1 MKKITF
7 LLAFLMLTLFASA
20 RKFYFSSSTGSDSY
34 STAQAQNQATPWKT
48 LKKLQTFGNS
58 GAAAGDTFAF
68 KKGDVFDNG
77 YDDFGSMKWWSI
89 VGYTCPSGTANAPI
103 VFTCYGTGTTLPNF
117 VFPNP
122 STRRSQDKYVLTFE
136 GVGYIVIDS
145 LQFND
150 TRFPVN
156 DKRTSAFTACGLVL
170 GELPTIQRT
179 HHMTVKNC
187 IFSNTGY
194 GIISAGDWMTIE
206 NNNFTNFKS
215 VGDTI
220 GVNDIGAD
228 ALQPS
233 GRHYLIKNN
242 YISGS
247 WAYANPFN
255 SSSDGLLGGA
265 IETIDD
271 FDSSMV
277 CYNTIIDNSGGFEFG
292 QISGSAYGPND
303 DTIMYNVFINNAPV
317 MYMSTTGPFA
327 ISNAGNLHFW
337 NNTIIENNKSRF
349 TGAGNGGNAMG
360 DGQTYATTNF
370 TFWPPYPL
378 SKSTVGYYTAWRIF
392 GYGVETNLA
401 RDTIIDV
408 RNNIIYMTTGLQAK
422 YSAADRPKAKY
433 RNNVYH
439 LVGGDVYPTSLG
451 SGATLATGERII
463 NTRMFL
469 DTTNAYPQAWNLNL
483 VDTSYA
489 TVNGMNLG
497 LTRDFAG
504 NVVTNPP
511 SIGAFEY
518 TAVAQTTPTVT
529 SISPTSGTQGVVVT
543 LTGTNFTGATSVIL
557 RTGVDAAVP
566 FIVVNSTTIT
576 TTVSISASQYINA
589 PNGGIFIVTNA
600 SGSNTSSPLFVYTPT
615 INSCTF
621 TYSPWSS
628 CVSGIQTRTVTAQ
641 PAGCVGNPP
650 ADSLSRTCVVPAV
663 TSFYFNI
670 DYVSIRVVAN
680 AAGTIN
686 ILNTSGQLV
695 TTLPYAAGNSWV
707 SVASLPPAKYTATTL
722 GNSITF
728 STALQFTTVVTRTTC
743 NSSSDGAITVNAVLG
758 RAPYTYSINSTTVY
772 QSSNIFSNLRRGTY
786 VIRVKDAANTV
797 VSASVSVTR
806 VIGSTCK

>member
-103 VFTCYGTGTTLPNF
+103 VFTCYGAGSTLPNF
-117 VFPNP
+117 VFPYPAN
-122 STRRSQDKYVLTFE
+122 TRSQDKHVLTFE

-150 TRFPVN
+150 TRFAIN
-156 DKRTSAFTACGLVL
+156 DKRTSAYTSAGLLL

-187 IFSNTGY
+187 VFSNTGY
-194 GIISAGDWMTIE
+194 GVISAGDWMTIE
-206 NNNFTNFKS
+206 NSRFTNFKS
-215 VGDTI
+215 SGDTI
-220 GVNDIGAD
+220 GLNDIGAD
-228 ALQPS
+228 PLVPT
-233 GRHYLIKNN
+233 GKHYTIRNN
-242 YISGS
+242 YFSGS
-247 WAYANPFN
+247 WAYANPS
-255 SSSDGLLGGA
+255 SSSDGLLGGC
-265 IETIDD
+265 IESIDD
-271 FDSSMV
+271 FDSSLIV
-277 CYNTIIDNSGGFEFG
+277 YNTFTDCSGGMEFG
-292 QISGSAYGPND
+292 QISGSQYGPND
-303 DTIMYNVFINNAPV
+303 DTFAYNLFINVRVVCYIN
-317 MYMSTTGPFA
+317 TGSSPF
-327 ISNAGNLHFW
+327 SCQAGRMHFW
-337 NNTIIENNKSRF
+337 NNTIIEQNKSRF
-349 TGAGNGGNAMG
+349 SGVGNGGNALG
-360 DGQTYATTNF
+360 DGQTYANTGF
-370 TFWPPYPL
+370 IFWPSYPL
-378 SKSTVGYYTAWRIF
+378 NQSL
-392 GYGVETNLA
+392 NLGSRVFQNTSDA
-401 RDTIIDV
+401 GQAADTIYDI
-408 RNNIIYMTTGLQAK
+408 RNNIIYMTTGLPAK
-422 YSAADRPKAKY
+422 YSTADRPKSFY

-439 LVGGDVYPTSLG
+439 LVGGFTYPTSLG

-543 LTGTNFTGATSVIL
+543 LTGTNFTGTTSVVL
-557 RTGVDAAVP
+557 RTGVDAVLP

-576 TTVSISASQYINA
+576 TTVSIPASQYINA

-628 CVSGIQTRTVTAQ
+628 CVSGRQTRTVTAQ

-650 ADSLSRTCVVPAV
+650 ADSLSRACVVPAV
-663 TSFYFNI
+663 TSFYFNV

-707 SVASLPPAKYTATTL
+707 SVASLPPAKYTAVTL

-786 VIRVKDAANTV
+786 TIRVKDAANTV